1 MWYRNLECLLNL
13 WFTTFQVCYFSSMLR
28 RRNERGKCKQQTIE
42 VIQLCLSCVL
52 LFLIDFQTH
61 VFGYH
66 IQTRCSLPRY
76 QGASMW
82 PKCGHAIGLSLDEL
96 LMSLRNTNKRC
107 LFDYKQITYNR
118 ITYLVLYIRRAP
130 VEGKEL
136 QVLVFETLQMALWD
150 KYEWNLS
157 WTALLLWSCS
167 SGVC

>member
-13 WFTTFQVCYFSSMLR
+13 WFTTFQVCFFSSMLR

-96 LMSLRNTNKRC
+96 LMSLRRSC
-107 LFDYKQITYNR
+107 LTGKVTKASGPHHGISARLLKNAAPVIAKP
-118 ITYLVLYIRRAP
+118 ITYLVNLTISTGLIPA
-130 VEGKEL
+130 
-136 QVLVFETLQMALWD
+136 
-150 KYEWNLS
+150 EWKGCKSN
-157 WTALLLWSCS
+157 TYF
-167 SGVC
+167 